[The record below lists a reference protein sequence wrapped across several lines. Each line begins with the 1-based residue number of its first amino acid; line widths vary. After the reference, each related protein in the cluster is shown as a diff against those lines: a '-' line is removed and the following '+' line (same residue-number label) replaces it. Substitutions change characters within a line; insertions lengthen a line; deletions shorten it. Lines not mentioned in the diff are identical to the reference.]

1 MLNTCKAE
9 SAPNQSS
16 LALLSG
22 YFCTQMLAYYLILF
36 GTGALILYSYR
47 TVHVLTHRMLP
58 GPKWILRGLFLFT
71 VIFVYATTS
80 FLAVNRADYRDN
92 QFLMDYTVIGAITL
106 SVTLLS
112 ICIFQLLA
120 DFVLLGRFV
129 HYRSTRKEAGREMTR
144 RTFMNSIALSVGGL
158 VLGSVL
164 WGTTKGKYGW
174 RVMTNQLSFDNLPK
188 AFDGIKIVQI
198 SDLHLG
204 SFNENFEPMEEAVQM
219 INELSPDYIVFTG
232 DMVNAE
238 PAEAEPWIHVFQ
250 KLKAKSGKYAIVGN
264 HDYGWGRMDELTEE
278 KKAENARGVAD
289 IFKKMG
295 LKPLMNQHE
304 ILERNGEKIG
314 LVGVENW
321 GYTEEGWFPTKGDYN
336 KSVEGMEE
344 VPFQILLSHDPT
356 HFDHHIL
363 KKTKVDLTLSGHTH
377 GGQFGISIPGLVE
390 ISAAKL
396 FYKRFA
402 GLYKEAEQYLYVN
415 RGMGYLIFPGRVG
428 MPPEIT
434 FHELNRA

>member
-1 MLNTCKAE
+1 
-9 SAPNQSS
+9 
-16 LALLSG
+16 
-22 YFCTQMLAYYLILF
+22 MLAYYLILF
-36 GTGALILYSYR
+36 GTVVLILYSYR
-47 TVHVLTHRMLP
+47 TVHVLTHKLLP
-58 GPKWILRGLFLFT
+58 GPKWIFRGMFLLVT
-71 VIFVYATTS
+71 VFVYSTTS
-80 FLAVNRADYRDN
+80 YLAVNRSDYREN

-112 ICIFQLLA
+112 ICVFQLLA
-120 DFVLLGRFV
+120 DFVLLGRFI
-129 HYRSTRKEAGREMTR
+129 HYRSSRKEAGREMTR
-144 RTFMNSIALSVGGL
+144 RTFMNAVALSVGGL

-174 RVMTNQLSFDNLPK
+174 RIMQNRLSFDNLPK
-188 AFDGIKIVQI
+188 AFDGLKIVQI

-204 SFNENFEPMEEAVQM
+204 SFNKNFGPMEEAVQM
-219 INELSPDYIVFTG
+219 INELEPDYIFFTG
-232 DMVNAE
+232 DIVNAE
-238 PAEAEPWIHVFQ
+238 PSEAEPWIDVFRNM
-250 KLKAKSGKYAIVGN
+250 KAKSGKYAILGN
-264 HDYGWGRMDELTEE
+264 HDYGWGRQGKLTEE
-278 KKAENARGVAD
+278 DKTRNSRGVAE
-289 IFKKMG
+289 IFKKMD
-295 LKPLMNQHE
+295 LKPLLNEHE
-304 ILERNGEKIG
+304 ILEKDGEKIG

-321 GYTEEGWFPTKGDYN
+321 GYTPEGWFPTRGDYA
-336 KSVEGMEE
+336 KASEGMDE

-363 KKTKVDLTLSGHTH
+363 GKTKVDLTLSGHTH

-402 GLYKEAEQYLYVN
+402 GLYKEANQYLYVN

-434 FHELNRA
+434 LHELNRS

>member
-1 MLNTCKAE
+1 
-9 SAPNQSS
+9 
-16 LALLSG
+16 
-22 YFCTQMLAYYLILF
+22 MLAYYLILF

-47 TVHVLTHRMLP
+47 TIHVLTHKLLP
-58 GPKWILRGLFLFT
+58 RPKWLARGLFLFT
-71 VIFVYATTS
+71 VVFIYATTS
-80 FLAVNRADYRDN
+80 YLAVNRDQFRDN
-92 QFLMDYTVIGAITL
+92 QFLNDYTIIGAITL

-112 ICIFQLLA
+112 ICVFQLLA
-120 DFVLLGRFV
+120 DFVLLGRYI
-129 HYRSTRKEAGREMTR
+129 HYRSSREEASREMTR
-144 RTFMNSIALSVGGL
+144 RTFMNAIALSVGGL

-164 WGTTKGKYGW
+164 WGTTKGRFGW
-174 RVMTNQLSFDNLPK
+174 RIMNNKLSFANLPK
-188 AFDGIKIVQI
+188 AFNGLKIVQI

-204 SFNENFEPMEEAVQM
+204 SFGTNYEPMEEAIQL
-219 INELSPDYIVFTG
+219 INELEPDYIFFTG
-232 DMVNAE
+232 DIVNAE
-238 PAEAEPWIHVFQ
+238 PSEAEPWIDIFR
-250 KLKAKSGKYAIVGN
+250 KMKAKSGKYAILGN
-264 HDYGWGRMDELTEE
+264 HDYGWGRQGRLTEE
-278 KKAENARGVAD
+278 DKTRNAAGVTE
-289 IFKKMG
+289 IFQKMD
-295 LKPLMNQHE
+295 LKPLLNEHE
-304 ILERNGEKIG
+304 ILERDGEKIG

-321 GYTEEGWFPTKGDYN
+321 GYTKEGWFPTRGDYN
-336 KSVEGMEE
+336 KSTEGMED

-402 GLYKEAEQYLYVN
+402 GLYKEANQYLYVN

-434 FHELNRA
+434 LHELNRA